1 MSKRSSIL
9 ICCQKCRHLR
19 SFLGKIDFF
28 WNLAGVKHLTNSM
41 SVIRGQE
48 GVEMK
53 GLNNKEVEEV
63 RFFLKLVKEKFIV
76 NFSTFNEMAR
86 SFFVNAGIYCYF

>member
-1 MSKRSSIL
+1 MSPLTLFSWVKL
-9 ICCQKCRHLR
+9 I
-19 SFLGKIDFF
+19 FF

-63 RFFLKLVKEKFIV
+63 RFF
-76 NFSTFNEMAR
+76 
-86 SFFVNAGIYCYF
+86 

>member
-1 MSKRSSIL
+1 
-9 ICCQKCRHLR
+9 
-19 SFLGKIDFF
+19 
-28 WNLAGVKHLTNSM
+28 M

-63 RFFLKLVKEKFIV
+63 RFFLKLVKENFIV

-86 SFFVNAGIYCYF
+86 SFFCKCGHLLLFLVGRE